1 MTEKKRNVIG
11 FRRYLP
17 VAGIL
22 LLLLT
27 VIYFFGRAEKSD
39 RGLELSRPSDN
50 CTSIL
55 VGRLASVDGSTMTTH
70 TCDCGLCDWTW
81 RHVPGRRHRPGETR
95 KIYHISQFKTWPP
108 TEGLKWDLIKKDF
121 TGVEIPEVPYTYA
134 YHHGMFGYINEKQVA
149 IGESTIGNVKKLDNP
164 TPTPAFDITMLTII
178 AMERASTAREA
189 IRIMGELAEK
199 YGYGFHDNGEML
211 AVADPKEV
219 WIFEIFPVGPLWTP
233 DSGKPGAV
241 WCAQRVPDDHVS
253 VCPNESRIG
262 EIDLNNPDYFMASPN
277 VISCAVENGLY
288 DPSSGKPFNWK
299 KAYSPVNES
308 ALSSNGR
315 YQRLW
320 RFFDLV
326 APSLKLSPS
335 TPNMDL
341 PFSVKPDRKLSVAD
355 VINMTRDRSYGTPF
369 DPVKGIRGGPF
380 KNPNYYRQ
388 TRTIC
393 DSRAEYTTVTQCRD
407 WLPDPIGGIV
417 WIAFGSQD
425 TSCYMPFYAGV
436 SELPRSFSVGD
447 HWVFSRDSARWA
459 FDYVDFHVQV
469 IYSEAIKDV
478 QAAIEKYEKPVIEQI
493 PEIDRRALELYK
505 KNPNE
510 AIKFLTAFSLNN
522 AQNVIKAWWELGD
535 QLLVKYNHLYLYNA
549 EKRTFQ
555 RRFPVYSDIWQ
566 KAVKVF
572 DILFEQDEKK

>member
-1 MTEKKRNVIG
+1 MLKKLKKDRLERW
-11 FRRYLP
+11 FLP
-17 VAGIL
+17 ALALMLVVLA
-22 LLLLT
+22 
-27 VIYFFGRAEKSD
+27 VFYFTGRAEKVD
-39 RGLELSRPSDN
+39 PGLEVSRPADN

-81 RHVPGRRHRPGETR
+81 RHVPAARHKPGETR

-108 TEGLKWDLIKKDF
+108 TEGLKWDLVKKDF
-121 TGVEIPEVPYTYA
+121 TGLEIPEVPYTYA

-149 IGESTIGNVKKLDNP
+149 IGESTIGNVRKLDNP

-189 IRIMGELAEK
+189 IKIMGELAEK

-219 WIFEIFPVGPLWTP
+219 WIFEIIPVGPLWTP
-233 DSGKPGAV
+233 QSGKPGAV

-288 DPSSGKPFNWK
+288 DPASGQPFNWK
-299 KAYSPVNES
+299 KAYSPLNES
-308 ALSSNGR
+308 AASSNGR

-355 VINMTRDRSYGTPF
+355 VINLTRDRSYGTPF

-393 DSRAEYTTVTQCRD
+393 DSRAEYSTVTQCRD

-417 WIAFGSQD
+417 WISFGSQD
-425 TSCYMPFYAGV
+425 TACYMPFYAGV
-436 SELPRSFSVGD
+436 TELPRSFSIGD
-447 HWVFSRDSARWA
+447 HWVFNRDSARWA

-478 QAAIEKYEKPVIEQI
+478 EQAIQQYEKPIIDQI
-493 PEIDRRALELYK
+493 PEIDRKALEIYK
-505 KNPNE
+505 KNPKE
-510 AIKFLTAFSLNN
+510 AARFLTGFCLNN
-522 AQNVIKAWWELGD
+522 AQNVVRAWWDLGD
-535 QLLVKYNHLYLYNA
+535 QLLVKYNHLYLYNV
-549 EKRTFQ
+549 EKRTYQ
-555 RRFPVYSDIWQ
+555 RRFPVYPDLWQ
-566 KAVKVF
+566 KAVRAF
-572 DILFEQDEKK
+572 DVLFETEEKR